1 MVVERNRRFGRS
13 HVAKQQRDKNMKRQ
27 LIILAI
33 ASALALGSLGSVDAQ
48 GTDDAKGK
56 KGGHGHHGGWAG
68 GNSMEHM
75 TEQLNLTPDQQAK
88 VQPLVDKATPEIT
101 AIHRQAMQKTK
112 AIMDRTMIRFGRC

>member
-1 MVVERNRRFGRS
+1 
-13 HVAKQQRDKNMKRQ
+13 MKRQ

-68 GNSMEHM
+68 GNPMEHM
-75 TEQLNLTPDQQAK
+75 TKQLNLTSDQQAK
-88 VQPLVDKATPEIT
+88 VEPLVDQASPQII
-101 AIHRQAMQKTK
+101 AIHREAMQKTK
-112 AIMDRTMIRFGRC
+112 AIMDRTMDQIRPMLRPEQQQKLDSMKQAHEQGGH